1 MNPVFYIGSGSGEIH
16 LKMDNDLSVN
26 IKIGIIGQNCRY
38 SHKTTLYNGLAE
50 KVTINGVEYPE
61 FVDRH
66 VTYPLLAELYE
77 LATGYKLKYGSI
89 ISSRYNIE
97 KLQGIIKEVC
107 PSLFI
112 EFKSCEEIKKI
123 NAPIEDQIFNYWMDK
138 NV

>member
-16 LKMDNDLSVN
+16 LKMENDLSVD
-26 IKIGIIGQNCRY
+26 IKIGIIGPNYRY
-38 SHKTTLYNGLAE
+38 SHKTSVYSGQAE
-50 KVTINGVEYPE
+50 KVKVNGVDQPE
-61 FVDRH
+61 FVNRH
-66 VTYPLLAELYE
+66 VTYTLLAELYE

-97 KLQGIIKEVC
+97 KIQEIIKEVC
-107 PSLFI
+107 PSLSI
-112 EFKSCEEIKKI
+112 EFRPCETIKKI